1 MTGEKTVFRYLAV
14 VIAGAVAVIMA
25 GGIDLPAL
33 AADCYSFESCV
44 KKGYASKA
52 PEERIEYNTK
62 AIEYWRYRD
71 GNKNKAIAY
80 HNRGFAYGE
89 LKQYDKAIADFDK
102 AIELNPEDVHVD
114 YRNRGVAYRKLKQYD
129 KAIADYDKAI
139 ELNPKDAD
147 TYHNRGFA
155 YDELK
160 QYDKAIAD
168 YNKAI
173 ELNPEYADAY
183 FNRGFA
189 YDELKQYDKAIADY
203 DKAIKL
209 NPEYAY
215 AYNNRGYTYLW
226 LKKCDK
232 AQTDFKKANKLDAK
246 DPVPYG
252 NLGNYWWA
260 CRKNKVT
267 AFKWFEKSFRLGFD
281 RWDELY
287 DETSDG
293 HFLKGL
299 NDTPEF
305 KALVK
310 KYRKGG
316 KALVPAAKP
325 GE

>member
-71 GNKNKAIAY
+71 GNKNKAIAS

-147 TYHNRGFA
+147 TYH
-155 YDELK
+155 
-160 QYDKAIAD
+160 
-168 YNKAI
+168 
-173 ELNPEYADAY
+173 
-183 FNRGFA
+183 NRGFA

>member
-168 YNKAI
+168 Y
-173 ELNPEYADAY
+173 
-183 FNRGFA
+183 
-189 YDELKQYDKAIADY
+189 